1 MSVLDVPEVFA
12 PLMQPA
18 RYLGAY
24 GGRGS
29 GKSHF
34 FAGLAVAKMATEDGF
49 RIVCVREVQVSIK
62 DSVKQLIEDKIGQL
76 GLTAFFT
83 ITDQEI
89 RGRNGSL
96 CIFRGLQTHTAAS
109 IKSLENF
116 SVAWIEEAQTISQ
129 MSLDLLTPTIR
140 KDGSQIWASWNPV
153 RETDPIDALF
163 RADDRSNSIVVM
175 ANWNDNPYFPEALR
189 DDMERDRDRN
199 PDKYQHVWG
208 GKYQSLSE
216 ARIFRNFRVGEVDP
230 PDRVIWFGGVDFGF
244 AVDPT
249 FALRCCLINERTLY
263 IDHEACEVGVATEAL
278 PLLLGQVPGLG
289 KWPSIADSA
298 RPETIDYLKRH
309 GFPKMRGAKKGK
321 GSVEDGISFLQGLD
335 IVVHPRCPNLIREFG
350 SYAYRTDKR
359 TGTILPE
366 PEDANNHG
374 IDALRYAVE
383 RLHRKGKLLP
393 PDAIQ
398 DDDRL
403 IQPRDYR
410 SRDFTEESWKV
421 A

>member
-1 MSVLDVPEVFA
+1 MSILDVPAVFE
-12 PLMQPA
+12 PLLQPA

-34 FAGLAVAKMATEDGF
+34 FAGLAVAKMATQDGF

-62 DSVKQLIEDKIGQL
+62 DSVKQLIEDKIAQL

-96 CIFRGLQTHTAAS
+96 CIFRGLQNHTAAS

-153 RETDPIDALF
+153 SETDPIDAMF
-163 RADDRSNSIVVM
+163 RADDRNNSVVVM

-189 DDMERDRDRN
+189 DDMDRDRDRN
-199 PDKYQHVWG
+199 PDKYQHVWC
-208 GKYQSLSE
+208 GKYQTLSE
-216 ARIFRNFRVGEVDP
+216 ARIFRNWRVGEIDP
-230 PDRVIWFGGVDFGF
+230 PSRAIWFGGVDFGF

-249 FALRCCLINERTLY
+249 FALRCCLIGERTLY

-278 PLLLGQVPGLG
+278 PLLIGRVPELGR
-289 KWPSIADSA
+289 WPSIADSA

-309 GFPKMRGAKKGK
+309 GFPKMRPARKGK

-403 IQPRDYR
+403 LPPRDYR
-410 SRDFTEESWKV
+410 ARNFTEESWKV